1 MAEEIHY
8 LTPAEA
14 ALRTRFSL
22 KTIYRAIHSG
32 ELAASR
38 PTGTRYRIAMSDLAQ
53 WASRGRVTAEGVAAV
68 GIPYPSAPAEVGSLR
83 RLKAMENHAA

>member
-1 MAEEIHY
+1 MAEEIRY

-14 ALRTRFSL
+14 ALLIRFSP
-22 KTIYRAIHSG
+22 KTIYRAIQSG

-38 PTGTRYRIAMSDLAQ
+38 PTGTRYRIAMSDLVE
-53 WASRGRVTAEGVAAV
+53 WASGGGVAADTVLAV
-68 GIPYPSAPAEVGSLR
+68 GIPDPAAPAEVGSLR